1 MKFSEIIDQ
10 ASDLLQRN
18 GRITYRVLKREFD
31 LDDAQLEDLKEGLLF
46 THPEIED
53 VDGHGLVLT
62 SGERNPYGAVECH
75 KRVGGILKCY
85 YRRAA

>member
-18 GRITYRVLKREFD
+18 GRVTYRVLKREFD

-46 THPEIED
+46 THPEI
-53 VDGHGLVLT
+53 
-62 SGERNPYGAVECH
+62 
-75 KRVGGILKCY
+75 
-85 YRRAA
+85 